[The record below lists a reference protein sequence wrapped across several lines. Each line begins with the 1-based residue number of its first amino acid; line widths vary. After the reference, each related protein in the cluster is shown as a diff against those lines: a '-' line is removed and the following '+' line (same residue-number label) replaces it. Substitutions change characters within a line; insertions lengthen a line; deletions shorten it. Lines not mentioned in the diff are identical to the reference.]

1 MQEFT
6 GASKKWDVSAVSA
19 VPGAAFGAFQPFRQC
34 PERSEM
40 TDPSS
45 KRDFVSV
52 FRNNTDKNQIKKPIC
67 HYKAQNA
74 SKLRANLLK
83 WAQTMTD
90 RLILKKS
97 GSLLYTC
104 LYDR

>member
-6 GASKKWDVSAVSA
+6 GASKKWGVSAVST
-19 VPGAAFGAFQPFRQC
+19 VPGAAFQLFRQY

-52 FRNNTDKNQIKKPIC
+52 FRNNTDKNQIKKPLC
-67 HYKAQNA
+67 HHKAQNA
-74 SKLRANLLK
+74 LLI
-83 WAQTMTD
+83 
-90 RLILKKS
+90 RLNMLK
-97 GSLLYTC
+97 
-104 LYDR
+104 